1 MARTDPCFQSLF
13 MYLFLFTVCHW
24 SCLELPSQPKHPVL
38 LNGCLLELPDPRRC
52 GGHLSCSL
60 LLWFS
65 FWLFNQQLPNIKYLE
80 VEAAVF
86 LFLFFAAGFFFFCCL
101 SFLAENMTTIRCP
114 NPVLPYLLSLAAAP
128 CNFHQ
133 VSSLMDKDMLFLGLL
148 FA

>member
-1 MARTDPCFQSLF
+1 
-13 MYLFLFTVCHW
+13 MYLFLFPVCHW

-38 LNGCLLELPDPRRC
+38 LYGCLLELRDPRRC

-65 FWLFNQQLPNIKYLE
+65 FWLFNQQLPNRKYLE
-80 VEAAVF
+80 VEAA
-86 LFLFFAAGFFFFCCL
+86 
-101 SFLAENMTTIRCP
+101 
-114 NPVLPYLLSLAAAP
+114 VLPYLLSLAAAP

>member
-1 MARTDPCFQSLF
+1 

-38 LNGCLLELPDPRRC
+38 LHGCLLELPDPRRC

-80 VEAAVF
+80 VEAD
-86 LFLFFAAGFFFFCCL
+86 GFFFFFFVLCL
-101 SFLAENMTTIRCP
+101 VAENMTTIRCP